1 MNKIIQQVNEM
12 MLPQKEHP
20 AFRPGDTITVNY
32 KIKEGNKERV
42 QAYKG
47 IVIKISGH
55 NVARTI
61 TVRKIS
67 SGVGVERIIP
77 INSPFIDSI
86 ELNKR
91 GKVRRSRIY
100 YLRDLKGK
108 KAKIKEDKSYLRTEE

>member
-20 AFRPGDTITVNY
+20 DFRPGDTITVNY
-32 KIKEGNKERV
+32 KIKEGNKERI

-55 NVARTI
+55 STAKTI
-61 TVRKIS
+61 TVRKTS
-67 SGVGVERIIP
+67 SGVGVERIFP
-77 INSPFIDSI
+77 LNSPFIENI

-91 GKVRRSRIY
+91 GKVRKSRIY
-100 YLRDLKGK
+100 YLRELKGK
-108 KAKIKEDKSYLRTEE
+108 KAKIKEDI

>member
-1 MNKIIQQVNEM
+1 M
-12 MLPQKEHP
+12 MLPKQEHP

-55 NVARTI
+55 GVAKKI
-61 TVRKIS
+61 TVRKVS

-77 INSPFIDSI
+77 ISSPFIDSI

-91 GKVRRSRIY
+91 GKVRRSKIY
-100 YLRDLKGK
+100 YLRELKGK
-108 KAKIKEDKSYLRTEE
+108 KAKIKEDKSYLRSE